1 MKKENCRAAAVTAF
15 SFGFFQAAMPLTG
28 WLIGRRFQSLITDI
42 DHWVAFLLLAF
53 LGVKMMKDAFSE
65 KTCCPAPGG
74 TDLKELLALSVATS
88 IDALAVGITFA
99 FLQVPILSS
108 SLLIGLVTFSLSF
121 AGVMLG
127 SRFGTKHRFGAQ
139 MAGGGHP
146 DPDRLKYSR
155 GTPFRRINR
164 APGQS
169 EKALSAKVPLYFF
182 GKIPM
187 ISGKKKKAE

>member
-1 MKKENCRAAAVTAF
+1 MKLFDLILIAVGLSMDAFAAALCKGLGMKKENCRAAAVTAF

-88 IDALAVGITFA
+88 IDALTVGITFA

-139 MAGGGHP
+139 MAGGAILILIGSNILVEH
-146 DPDRLKYSR
+146 
-155 GTPFRRINR
+155 
-164 APGQS
+164 
-169 EKALSAKVPLYFF
+169 LSA
-182 GKIPM
+182 
-187 ISGKKKKAE
+187 A